1 MSDIPT
7 LYIVPTP
14 IGNLADITQRALDIL
29 RSVDL
34 VAAEDTRH
42 TGILLSHYQIS
53 VPTFALHDHNEQQ
66 KADVLIGRIKEGKS
80 VALVSD
86 AGTPLISDP
95 GYHLV
100 TRCRE
105 AGVKVVPLPGPCA
118 AITALSAAGLPTD
131 RFAFEGFLPA
141 KSKGRDD
148 RLQAV
153 IEDTRSLVFYES
165 PRRVQDTVEAIARIL
180 GERHVVVC
188 RELTKTFESIHGLP
202 ASEMLTWLGED
213 DNRCRGE
220 IVLVVAGASKEE
232 EDLPAEAIRTLGL
245 LVTELPLKK
254 AAALTAEIHG
264 VKKNALYKY
273 GLEHY

>member
-180 GERHVVVC
+180 GERQVVVC
-188 RELTKTFESIHGLP
+188 RELTKAFESIHGLP
-202 ASEMLTWLGED
+202 ASEMLAWLGED

-220 IVLVVAGASKEE
+220 IVLVVSGASKDE

-254 AAALTAEIHG
+254 AAALTAEVHG

>member
-14 IGNLADITQRALDIL
+14 IGNLADITQRALDVL

-66 KADVLIGRIKEGKS
+66 KADVLIARIKEGKS

-141 KSKGRDD
+141 KAKGREGQMLFVGIDALPGLD
-148 RLQAV
+148 GGRQAV
-153 IEDTRSLVFYES
+153 ADGKLSATFIYPTGGK
-165 PRRVQDTVEAIARIL
+165 EAVDVAEKIFK
-180 GERHVVVC
+180 GEKVP
-188 RELTKTFESIHGLP
+188 KK
-202 ASEMLTWLGED
+202 
-213 DNRCRGE
+213 
-220 IVLVVAGASKEE
+220 IVLPTAMITKENVKE
-232 EDLPAEAIRTLGL
+232 Y
-245 LVTELPLKK
+245 LK
-254 AAALTAEIHG
+254 
-264 VKKNALYKY
+264 
-273 GLEHY
+273 